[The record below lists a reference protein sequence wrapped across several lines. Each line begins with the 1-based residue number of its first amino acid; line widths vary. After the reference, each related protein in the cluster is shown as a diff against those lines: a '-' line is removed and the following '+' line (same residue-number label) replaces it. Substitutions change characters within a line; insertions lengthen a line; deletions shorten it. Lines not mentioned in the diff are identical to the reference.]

1 MHIVLI
7 IVMVIVNIVLILFK
21 IAKMSP
27 GDHSV
32 VVQTFLKFVVMN
44 SIKKLNVSILILI
57 KTYSGFERRW
67 PKS

>member
-1 MHIVLI
+1 
-7 IVMVIVNIVLILFK
+7 VNIVLILFK